1 MRTWT
6 RVLRPSR
13 RSTICPCSRLTKSR
27 HPFGTRLLGR
37 RYSRA
42 CGVPKREREAR
53 SDLRTSSP
61 LHLADDSTLALTG
74 GLLRRPEHPP
84 EPRMPRAYSDELAW
98 RVILRWREYGHS
110 VTQISDPE
118 HGLDVS
124 RTFVYDVIKRYEM
137 TGDVKTHQ
145 GHGAD
150 PLASCALTRYEDHLI
165 VALIIKSPCDAQ
177 GASGSVP
184 PGHGR
189 ARLV

>member
-1 MRTWT
+1 MW
-6 RVLRPSR
+6 VW
-13 RSTICPCSRLTKSR
+13 
-27 HPFGTRLLGR
+27 GALG
-37 RYSRA
+37 YNRA

-124 RTFVYDVIKRYEM
+124 RAFVYDVIKRYEM

-150 PLASCALTRYEDHLI
+150 PLASCALTRYEDHQI
-165 VALIIKSPCDAQ
+165 VALIIKSPRVTLKEHRAQ
-177 GASGSVP
+177 FLLDTGVLVSYSVFC
-184 PGHGR
+184 R
-189 ARLV
+189 AVARLGYSRKVIRGLAYQCE